1 MASEHVER
9 PSPILRYFEDAL
21 GPLLPEDHYR
31 RMAAH
36 DAAVA
41 ETTSRHDLRR
51 ALRCAEWAVE
61 LAGGGEKLAGDSEKP
76 GGAREGVAVEHQHP
90 GRRLAQVLR
99 QAWDASEAA
108 EFAVLA
114 SIPGVGGTNLELVR
128 WIDDVVEVAR
138 RVAAKDGW
146 DAVPWEE
153 LLVELLSYEPSEAG

>member
-9 PSPILRYFEDAL
+9 PSPVLRYFEDAL
-21 GPLLPEDHYR
+21 GPLLPEAHYR

-36 DAAVA
+36 DPAVA
-41 ETTSRHDLRR
+41 DTTSRHDLHR

-61 LAGGGEKLAGDSEKP
+61 LAGGGEKLGAGDE
-76 GGAREGVAVEHQHP
+76 AVPAEHQHP

-99 QAWDASEAA
+99 QAWDAGEAV

-114 SIPGVGGTNLELVR
+114 SIPGVDGTNLELVR

-138 RVAAKDGW
+138 RVAEDDGW

-153 LLVELLSYEPSEAG
+153 LLVELIGYEPSEAD

>member
-1 MASEHVER
+1 MASERVER
-9 PSPILRYFEDAL
+9 PSPVLRYFEDAL

-41 ETTSRHDLRR
+41 GTTSRHDLHR

-61 LAGGGEKLAGDSEKP
+61 LAGGETLVGDDED
-76 GGAREGVAVEHQHP
+76 VAVEHQHP
-90 GRRLAQVLR
+90 GRRLAQALR
-99 QAWDASEAA
+99 QAWDAGEAV

-114 SIPGVGGTNLELVR
+114 SIPGVDGTNLELVR

-138 RVAAKDGW
+138 RVASQDGW
-146 DAVPWEE
+146 DAVAWED
-153 LLVELLSYEPSEAG
+153 LLVELIGYEPSEAD